1 MQLPGL
7 DRLEAS
13 VARAVE
19 KLGAA
24 QAENAELRERLRAL
38 GKEIGS
44 LATQVGEIGS
54 GQKVDA
60 RARKRLEQRLKAILD
75 RLA

>member
-19 KLGAA
+19 KLGAT
-24 QAENAELRERLRAL
+24 QAENAELKERLLAL
-38 GKEIGS
+38 GKEIDS
-44 LATQVGEIGS
+44 LAAQVGEIGS
-54 GQKVDA
+54 GQKVDLK
-60 RARKRLEQRLKAILD
+60 ARKRLEQKLKTILD
-75 RLA
+75 KLA